1 MRAVSPEID
10 ASAHGIIY
18 REMMAG
24 LSLTHFECT
33 KIKASAL
40 SIDTCVN
47 RYRTAKDRDEVAC
60 SACRGCVV
68 GRIHAGEGDPLKEV
82 EQTEGQTRAIVA
94 LADEQRT
101 CCRCGRG
108 GMRLIRCPTA
118 GSRHMPRTAIKPAAV
133 LCVSCFNRE
142 AEHRRGRDAKGKPPV
157 NYIEPTDRLVG
168 VLVDGQPTWRMVR
181 GQNHAEPIARTIRAS
196 DGAARFHGLLPG
208 TSTWSDE
215 REQFEYRTPDGEVLL
230 EVRYGNEIGY
240 LPVDP
245 GTLRW
250 GEHPATPMMP
260 TQVSGV
266 GFVAEWL
273 AQIEDE
279 DDTERPGPEW
289 RGTSFVC
296 RACNGG
302 QVQAR
307 RQAGMVQARCPAC
320 LDTTEARGPLSQIPR
335 ANKSFSTKP
344 TYFGSGS

>member
-10 ASAHGIIY
+10 ASAHGIVYVELI
-18 REMMAG
+18 EG
-24 LSLTHFECT
+24 LGNTHFACDR
-33 KIKASAL
+33 IKASAL

-68 GRIHAGEGDPLKEV
+68 GRIHAGEGDPLKEQQ
-82 EQTEGQTRAIVA
+82 QTEGQTRAIVA

-118 GSRHMPRTAIKPAAV
+118 GSRHMSRTAIKPAAV

-157 NYIEPTDRLVG
+157 NYIEPTNRLVG
-168 VLVDGQPTWRMVR
+168 VLVDGEPTWRLVR

-196 DGAARFHGLLPG
+196 EGAARFHSQQPG
-208 TSTWSDE
+208 ISVWSE
-215 REQFEYRTPDGEVLL
+215 KREQFEYRTATGEVLL
-230 EVRYGNEIGY
+230 EVRYGEEISY

-245 GTLRW
+245 ETLRW
-250 GEHPATPMMP
+250 GEHPVTPKMP

-266 GFVAEWL
+266 SFVATWL
-273 AQIEDE
+273 TQIDDEEDAE
-279 DDTERPGPEW
+279 LPGLEW

-296 RACNGG
+296 SACNSG

-307 RQAGMVQARCPAC
+307 RQSGKVHARCPAC
-320 LDTTEARGPLSQIPR
+320 LDTTEMRGSSAGPALPYSESR
-335 ANKSFSTKP
+335 GRMLKS
-344 TYFGSGS
+344 Y